1 MSSRLHIRTAF
12 ALIATVALTSWAIAQ
27 EQPAPADKEQ
37 PAEETAAEATPAE
50 EAPAE
55 AAAPEEGAP
64 AEPEEEAKPVE
75 PKKTGVVGSLSLRG
89 LAGRLDAI
97 KSRSEQLKARVDLL
111 KEAVLAG
118 GKSASATIVHRNKMG
133 EQFRLTQLSFTVD
146 GIRVFSQRDA
156 SGALHNKKTIDILS
170 GPISPGTH
178 TITVQITYRGHGYGP
193 FKYLNKQTF
202 TVKGS
207 QKFKAVEGKNVSVD
221 VLGYERKDVP
231 LEDRP
236 AVNFK
241 VSKPK

>member
-1 MSSRLHIRTAF
+1 MSSRLQLRTVI

-27 EQPAPADKEQ
+27 DQPAPAPAEDDQ
-37 PAEETAAEATPAE
+37 PAEEAAAE
-50 EAPAE
+50 EA
-55 AAAPEEGAP
+55 AAEEGAP
-64 AEPEEEAKPVE
+64 AEPAEEVAPVE
-75 PKKTGVVGSLSLRG
+75 PKKTSFIGPLSLRG
-89 LAGRLDAI
+89 LAGRLDGI
-97 KSRSEQLKARVDLL
+97 KSRTEQLKASVDRL
-111 KEAVLAG
+111 KEVILRG

-133 EQFRLTQLSFTVD
+133 NQFRLIQLSFTVD

-156 SGALHNKKTIDILS
+156 SGTLHDKKTIDILS

-207 QKFKAVEGKNVSVD
+207 QKFKAVEGKTISVD